1 MYFLKKYSKVKRENK
16 RKNEKRRDGIML
28 VKEEEKK
35 EQINVTQTKTK
46 RKVVNKKKFIMA
58 ICILVFFL
66 ILLGILGYKGIQ
78 NYQEEHLQ
86 PELQIKGEKKIT
98 LKLGEEYI
106 EQGASAKAKEED
118 ISDRI
123 ARSGEVDNQKIGE
136 YVIRYQVT
144 NQRGKQEKVVERKV
158 HIIDDVKPEIKLNGS
173 EKVEIAKGEKYK
185 EEGAKA
191 TDNYNGDLTEKI
203 QITGEVKTDTI
214 GEYTVTYTVADE
226 SGNEASAT
234 RTVQVKEKKAV
245 ASTSG
250 KGLPV
255 LMYHNFYDKNNFKAP
270 NNNWMEIS
278 DFEAQVKYLTEN
290 DYYFPTW
297 KEVEDFIDGKI
308 TLPSKSVV
316 ITSDDGDDSFF
327 DLAIPILK
335 KYQAKGTSFVITIH
349 AASDVKK
356 YQSDLISLESHS
368 HDMHRPGK
376 DGKGRILTIPKADA
390 VKDLKK
396 SQEILGGSTVFCYP
410 FGHYNDAAKAAIKE
424 AGFKLAF
431 TIKYGRVYKGS
442 NKLELPRIRM
452 SKGVTLNQFK
462 AMVK

>member
-1 MYFLKKYSKVKRENK
+1 MV
-16 RKNEKRRDGIML
+16 
-28 VKEEEKK
+28 VKEKEKQ
-35 EQINVTQTKTK
+35 EQNVTEAAKPHK
-46 RKVVNKKKFIMA
+46 KVVNKKKFA
-58 ICILVFFL
+58 VALLVIAVFL
-66 ILLGILGYKGIQ
+66 VLIGILAVKGVQ

-86 PELQIKGEKKIT
+86 PELQLKGEKELT

-123 ARSGEVDNQKIGE
+123 FQNGEVDNQKIGE
-136 YVIRYQVT
+136 YVIRYQVS
-144 NQRGKQEKVVERKV
+144 NKRGKQETTVERKV
-158 HIIDDVKPEIKLNGS
+158 HIVDDIKPEIKLNGA
-173 EKVEIAKGEKYK
+173 EKVTIAKGEKYK

-214 GEYTVTYTVADE
+214 GDYKVTYTVADE
-226 SGNEASAT
+226 SGNEASVT

-245 ASTSG
+245 VTTSG

-278 DFEAQVKYLTEN
+278 DFEAQVKYLVDN
-290 DYYFPTW
+290 NYYFPTW

-308 TLPSKSVV
+308 TLPSKSIA

-356 YQSDLISLESHS
+356 YQSNLISLQSHS
-368 HDMHRPGK
+368 HDMHRSGK
-376 DGKGRILTIPKADA
+376 DGKGRILTIPKAEA

-396 SQEILGGSTVFCYP
+396 SQEILGDSTVFCYP

-424 AGFKLAF
+424 AGFTLAF
-431 TIKYGRVYKGS
+431 TIKSGRVYKGS